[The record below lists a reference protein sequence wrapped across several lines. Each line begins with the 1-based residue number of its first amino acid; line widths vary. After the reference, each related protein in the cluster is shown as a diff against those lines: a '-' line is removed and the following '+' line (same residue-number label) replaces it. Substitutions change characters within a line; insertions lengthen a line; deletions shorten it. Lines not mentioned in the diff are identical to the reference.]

1 MDSANQDFRK
11 KKKKKSFLKQAK
23 KFGKRGN
30 FGKGHNIDATTYN
43 YFVQVLDTLDK
54 NEFEDQDS
62 KGKNF
67 PHVFY
72 CGLNNVDNFLS
83 YLK

>member
-1 MDSANQDFRK
+1 M
-11 KKKKKSFLKQAK
+11 KQAK
-23 KFGKRGN
+23 KFGERGN

-43 YFVQVLDTLDK
+43 YFVQVLDTLHK

-67 PHVFY
+67 LHPSFDRVKCFIV
-72 CGLNNVDNFLS
+72 L
-83 YLK
+83 LKS